1 MDNHF
6 QPTEKQNRIELLD
19 VLRGFSIA
27 GVLIVNILYFSGFF
41 YTPFEDLEKLS
52 LPSLN
57 TSLINIMFTV
67 LLGKFYPILSILFGA
82 GIYMQFQKSKNPGF
96 LGFFIKRMFF
106 LMIIGAI
113 HMSFWP
119 GDVVFIY
126 ALFSLLLIPFRN
138 SKPKTYLIFAILML
152 VCNFVV
158 IYMQSIWGS
167 AKEQI
172 EYTAY
177 LHLADILPNDLIDTV
192 KNDGFAGFIV
202 LIKAHFSILWTLERY
217 ASLSFRV
224 LLLFMVGAYLY
235 GSGFITEK
243 AHKYKYFFIFLGL
256 GIASS
261 LLMYYVSWHLRIFDN
276 LLLGIAYIS
285 LVKLLMNKSK
295 KARKA
300 LLALAPLGRMA
311 LTNYIM
317 QSIIGITIFY
327 GIGFGLYG
335 QLPLYQVLIIAI
347 IILIFQIQFS
357 KYWLKKHDFGPL
369 EWIWRRLSYGKYFK
383 KNNLIIHFRFNIEHN

>member
-1 MDNHF
+1 MMSQHF
-6 QPTEKQNRIELLD
+6 QATQKQNRIELLD

-52 LPSLN
+52 LPKLN
-57 TSLINIMFTV
+57 TAIIYTMFTA
-67 LLGKFYPILSILFGA
+67 LLGKFYPILGILFGA
-82 GIYMQFQKSKNPGF
+82 GIYMQFQKSKTPGF
-96 LGFFIKRMFF
+96 LPFYLKRMFF
-106 LMIIGAI
+106 LLLIGAI
-113 HMSFWP
+113 HMTFWP

-126 ALFSLLLIPFRN
+126 ALFSFFMIPFRN
-138 SKPKTYLIFAILML
+138 SKPIVYLIVAVIML
-152 VCNFVV
+152 LCNFIVL
-158 IYMQSIWGS
+158 YTQHLWG
-167 AKEQI
+167 APKPQI

-177 LHLADILPNDLIDTV
+177 LHLADYAPKDLIDMV
-192 KNDGFAGFIV
+192 KNDGFAGFV
-202 LIKAHFSILWTLERY
+202 TLVKEHTKVLWTFERY
-217 ASLSFRV
+217 ASLSFRAM
-224 LLLFMVGAYLY
+224 LIFLVGAYLY
-235 GSGFITEK
+235 GSGFLVEK
-243 AHKYKYFFIFLGL
+243 AHKYKYLFIFLGL
-256 GIASS
+256 GIAGS
-261 LLMYYVSWHLRIFDN
+261 LVSHYISWNLKILDN
-276 LLLGIAYIS
+276 LFLGIAYIC
-285 LVKLLMNKSK
+285 LIALLMNKSK

-335 QLPLYQVLIIAI
+335 QIALYQILIIAI

-369 EWIWRRLSYGKYFK
+369 EWLWRRLSYGKHFK
-383 KNNLIIHFRFNIEHN
+383 KK